1 MAAVEKGATATDQ
14 LAAADAAAAAVHSM
28 AVHSMAVEK
37 HEAGENREAVM
48 VADRMHANVVG
59 TERNAAD
66 ANSMLSPKE
75 EEDRNASAV
84 YSEYQA
90 ALSESTA
97 AVKAAALS
105 LCCASA
111 PPPPRASFSHLTTE
125 CTTDETDRSY
135 VHLLDKEV
143 DHAVEESVEHVGAL
157 HFPLRAV
164 QPEPPSP
171 KV

>member
-1 MAAVEKGATATDQ
+1 MVEKEATATDQ
-14 LAAADAAAAAVHSM
+14 LAAAAAAVHSM
-28 AVHSMAVEK
+28 AVEK
-37 HEAGENREAVM
+37 HGAGENREAVM
-48 VADRMHANVVG
+48 AADRTHANVVG

-66 ANSMLSPKE
+66 ANSMLGPKE
-75 EEDRNASAV
+75 EEDRSASAV

-90 ALSESTA
+90 TLSESTA
-97 AVKAAALS
+97 PVKAAALG

-111 PPPPRASFSHLTTE
+111 PPPPRASFSHLAAD

-135 VHLLDKEV
+135 VHLLDQEV
-143 DHAVEESVEHVGAL
+143 DHAVEESVEHLGAL

-171 KV
+171 EV

>member
-1 MAAVEKGATATDQ
+1 MAAVEKEATATDQ
-14 LAAADAAAAAVHSM
+14 LAAAAAAAADAAAAAVHSM
-28 AVHSMAVEK
+28 AVEK
-37 HEAGENREAVM
+37 HGAGENREAVM
-48 VADRMHANVVG
+48 VADRTHANVVG

-84 YSEYQA
+84 HSECQA

-97 AVKAAALS
+97 TVKAAALN
-105 LCCASA
+105 LCCAST
-111 PPPPRASFSHLTTE
+111 PPPPRALFSHLAAD
-125 CTTDETDRSY
+125 CTTDETGHSY
-135 VHLLDKEV
+135 AHPLDQEV
-143 DHAVEESVEHVGAL
+143 DHVVEESVEHVGAL

>member
-14 LAAADAAAAAVHSM
+14 LAAADAAA
-28 AVHSMAVEK
+28 VHSMAVEK
-37 HEAGENREAVM
+37 HGAGENREAVM
-48 VADRMHANVVG
+48 VADRTHANVVG
-59 TERNAAD
+59 TERNATD
-66 ANSMLSPKE
+66 ANSLLSPKE
-75 EEDRNASAV
+75 EEEDQIASAV

-111 PPPPRASFSHLTTE
+111 PPPPRASFSHLTAE

-135 VHLLDKEV
+135 VHLLDQEV
-143 DHAVEESVEHVGAL
+143 DHAVEESVKHVGAV
-157 HFPLRAV
+157 RAV